1 VLPLHALTACLL
13 SRGCFARVQVFCH
26 RPDPR
31 TPIEETVRGSYIP
44 TAETRGLQAEWKR
57 NRVAKISS
65 GQQYISEYRNNQW
78 VRAVAGMN
86 NLIDRGL
93 VFYWGY
99 VDLKIRCIHRK
110 TPASYQDRLTTQPRI
125 YNMLAWD
132 LTLTSLSKCWW
143 LGVRT
148 SEWTAQ
154 MIQEARDVANRLGL
168 VPPFFDQTQYNMLH
182 RERIEVEYGPL
193 YPGE

>member
-1 VLPLHALTACLL
+1 M
-13 SRGCFARVQVFCH
+13 QVFCH

-65 GQQYISEYRNNQW
+65 GQQYISEYRNNRW

-99 VDLKIRCIHRK
+99 VDLKLHSSQTRFLPSQAQDAATHLSH
-110 TPASYQDRLTTQPRI
+110 ASVGPYTD
-125 YNMLAWD
+125 
-132 LTLTSLSKCWW
+132 TSK
-143 LGVRT
+143 
-148 SEWTAQ
+148 
-154 MIQEARDVANRLGL
+154 
-168 VPPFFDQTQYNMLH
+168 
-182 RERIEVEYGPL
+182 
-193 YPGE
+193 